1 MVCYGV
7 FSEKITGNGIMDS
20 LMKNFTAH
28 KYPGENHACSM
39 DPKHIGQSYNWVGP
53 DTNIS
58 TREKSHDN
66 IPLNRLDDAA
76 KNMIMHIYVKKKNTV
91 KIVIKNL

>member
-28 KYPGENHACSM
+28 KYP
-39 DPKHIGQSYNWVGP
+39 KHIGQSYNWVGP
-53 DTNIS
+53 GTDIS
-58 TREKSHDN
+58 TREKLHDD
-66 IPLNRLDDAA
+66 ILLNKLDAVA
-76 KNMIMHIYVKKKNTV
+76 KNMIMHIYVKKKNT
-91 KIVIKNL
+91 